1 MRAKRY
7 QNSRRFH
14 IFMRRTTIPNSS
26 FEQSFHSQSKCA
38 PPHEPSLN
46 PSTYINPLTR
56 MPKMRI
62 GSTYLKY
69 GFTQRGIFT
78 PVPILTSAMYL
89 SKPQP

>member
-1 MRAKRY
+1 MRDPASFY
-7 QNSRRFH
+7 SSP
-14 IFMRRTTIPNSS
+14 RTKI
-26 FEQSFHSQSKCA
+26 
-38 PPHEPSLN
+38 
-46 PSTYINPLTR
+46 
-56 MPKMRI
+56 PKMRI